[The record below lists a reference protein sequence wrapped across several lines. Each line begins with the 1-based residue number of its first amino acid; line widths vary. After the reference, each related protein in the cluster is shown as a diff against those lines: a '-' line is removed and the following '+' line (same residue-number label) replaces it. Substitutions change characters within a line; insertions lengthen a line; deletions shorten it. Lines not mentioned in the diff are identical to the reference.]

1 MLMKFGENYLYRIVF
16 ISGFLFAGLIF
27 YNLSLSSSLPA
38 YELHSGFTYI
48 PLALEFSSN
57 YENIMNLV
65 GKMGDENLS
74 KNLSTILQTLE
85 LDFLYIFLY
94 SIFFLSIFEIAS
106 KMSSPPAYIR
116 AFYYFLLI
124 CVILLDSAQNFIL
137 SEILNSN
144 LSNPK
149 IDFIFYLPKISFLL
163 WNLIFLKLSISGI
176 LLWMGSPD
184 LHIRIISLFFFL
196 PFFFSFFSLFGR
208 MNLIEVAV
216 RISIPGLI
224 SFFLHSIW
232 KMATTLFVSRNVAAK
247 IKP

>member
-1 MLMKFGENYLYRIVF
+1 MLIKFGESYLYRIVF
-16 ISGFLFAGLIF
+16 ISGFLFALLVS
-27 YNLSLSSSLPA
+27 YNLNLTSNLPA
-38 YELHSGFTYI
+38 YEMHSGFTYI
-48 PLALEFSSN
+48 PLALEFSSS

-94 SIFFLSIFEIAS
+94 SIFFLGIFEIAS
-106 KMSSPPAYIR
+106 KMSSPPSFVR
-116 AFYYFLLI
+116 AFYYLLLI

-149 IDFIFYLPKISFLL
+149 IDFIFYLPKISFVL
-163 WNLIFLKLSISGI
+163 WNLIFLNLSMSGV

-196 PFFFSFFSLFGR
+196 PPFFSFFSFFGR
-208 MNLIEVAV
+208 THLVEIAIQ
-216 RISIPGLI
+216 ISVPGLVG
-224 SFFLHSIW
+224 FFLQSIW
-232 KMATTLFVSRNVAAK
+232 KMAADLFTSRNAANATK
-247 IKP
+247 L